1 MKKIIANPKI
11 LAGKP
16 VIEGTRIFVE
26 FVLEMFSSGMSME
39 DILIEYPH
47 LKREDILSAINY
59 SIEVLKNKK
68 LYSYK

>member
-1 MKKIIANPKI
+1 
-11 LAGKP
+11 
-16 VIEGTRIFVE
+16 
-26 FVLEMFSSGMSME
+26 MFSSGMSME